1 MQQANS
7 QNEKERLTHEAEE
20 RRRQEEHWRE
30 QCANLEQEAKRL
42 TSELEKAELAYK
54 QAKNK
59 NNTATSG
66 VKVRKDFE
74 IDDSYRQDI

>member
-1 MQQANS
+1 MQQAKS
-7 QNEKERLTHEAEE
+7 QNERERLTHEAEE
-20 RRRQEEHWRE
+20 RRKQEEHWKE
-30 QCANLEQEAKRL
+30 QCAVLEQEAKRL

-59 NNTATSG
+59 SNTTSS